1 MAAAVAAGRGKAS
14 AAVATD
20 EPEMPEHDL
29 EPPKFSRQALQTLLS
44 NWRAL
49 KAMILTGSKHSTQ
62 KKNAGN
68 SQMCEEQAFL
78 TSQSGTAL
86 LDKFTHCLL
95 VKCSGEMLD
104 VLLDTIIRQL
114 ASPELTLEGRD
125 EARLVARR
133 FVRSVTRI
141 YVVFNVELSPTQSKK
156 KSLQSAAQPLQRCKR
171 VFQVCSARIISKIF
185 YSGPWI

>member
-1 MAAAVAAGRGKAS
+1 MVTLAASNSSVVAAAVAAGRGKAS

-104 VLLDTIIRQL
+104 VLLDTIIRQ
-114 ASPELTLEGRD
+114 
-125 EARLVARR
+125 
-133 FVRSVTRI
+133 
-141 YVVFNVELSPTQSKK
+141 
-156 KSLQSAAQPLQRCKR
+156 
-171 VFQVCSARIISKIF
+171 VCSLILFCFLFVKNLLPLVGETRFS
-185 YSGPWI
+185 SVPPSNSLVSVSDP

>member
-1 MAAAVAAGRGKAS
+1 MVTLAASNSSVVAAAVAAGRGKAS

-68 SQMCEEQAFL
+68 SHMCEEQAFL

-104 VLLDTIIRQL
+104 VLLDTIIRQVC
-114 ASPELTLEGRD
+114 LTNSIIFCFL
-125 EARLVARR
+125 
-133 FVRSVTRI
+133 FVKTH
-141 YVVFNVELSPTQSKK
+141 
-156 KSLQSAAQPLQRCKR
+156 
-171 VFQVCSARIISKIF
+171 
-185 YSGPWI
+185 